1 MPMRTLITL
10 LALLLAVAAHAGDS
24 KENAEALSELLA
36 GYDSYQ
42 ADFIQTVR
50 TDAGERL
57 QESTGQVKARRGGDF
72 YWHTDPPL
80 EQTIVTAGDEVKVYD
95 PDLLQVTVYPLE
107 DRIASTPALLL
118 SGEVVDLAASF
129 RISRENRDDRDVFTL
144 EPRDADTLF
153 LELTMVFSDG
163 VLREM
168 RLHDSLDQHS
178 LLRFEDVILNEPIAD
193 ERFELDV
200 PDNVDVIRNRGESG

>member
-1 MPMRTLITL
+1 MPMRILL
-10 LALLLAVAAHAGDS
+10 AVLALLLSVTAQGSGA
-24 KENAEALSELLA
+24 KNNAEALSEMLS
-36 GYDSYQ
+36 GYESYQ
-42 ADFIQTVR
+42 ADFTQTVT
-50 TDAGERL
+50 TDEGERI

-80 EQTIVTAGDEVKVYD
+80 EQTIVTAGDEVQVYD
-95 PDLLQVTVYPLE
+95 PDLLQMTVYPLE

-118 SGEVVDLAASF
+118 SGEVVDLASSF
-129 RISRENRDDRDVFTL
+129 KIRRQDEEERKVFIL
-144 EPRDADTLF
+144 EPRDKDTLF
-153 LELTMVFSDG
+153 LELAMVFKDG

-178 LLRFEDVILNEPIAD
+178 RLRFEEVVLNESIDD

-200 PDNVDVIRNRGESG
+200 PDNVDVIRNEREPG

>member
-1 MPMRTLITL
+1 MPMRIVLAV
-10 LALLLAVAAHAGDS
+10 LALLLSVAAHGSDS
-24 KENAEALSELLA
+24 KENAEALSEMLA
-36 GYDSYQ
+36 GYESYQ
-42 ADFIQTVR
+42 AQFTQTVR
-50 TDAGERL
+50 TDEGERI
-57 QESTGQVKARRGGDF
+57 QESTGQIKARRGGDF

-129 RISRENRDDRDVFTL
+129 RITREDGQGQDVFIL
-144 EPRDADTLF
+144 EPRDEDTLF
-153 LELTMVFSDG
+153 LELAMVFRDG

-178 LLRFEDVILNEPIAD
+178 RLQFEDVVLNEPIDD
-193 ERFELDV
+193 ERFSLDV

>member
-1 MPMRTLITL
+1 MRTLL
-10 LALLLAVAAHAGDS
+10 AVLALLLSVTAQGSGS
-24 KENAEALSELLA
+24 KTNAEALSEMLS
-36 GYDSYQ
+36 GYKSYQ
-42 ADFIQTVR
+42 ADFTQTVT
-50 TDAGERL
+50 TDEGERI

-107 DRIASTPALLL
+107 ERIASTPALLL
-118 SGEVVDLAASF
+118 SGEVVDLASSF
-129 RISRENRDDRDVFTL
+129 RIRRQDEEDRKVFIL
-144 EPRDADTLF
+144 EPRDKDTLF
-153 LELTMVFSDG
+153 LELAMVFSDG

-178 LLRFEDVILNEPIAD
+178 RLRFEDVVLNESVAD
-193 ERFELDV
+193 ERFELEI
-200 PDNVDVIRNRGESG
+200 PDNVDVIRNEGEPR

>member
-1 MPMRTLITL
+1 MPMRTLL
-10 LALLLAVAAHAGDS
+10 AVLALLLGVAAHASES
-24 KENAEALSELLA
+24 KENAKALSQMLS
-36 GYDSYQ
+36 GYESYQ
-42 ADFIQTVR
+42 AEFTQTVR
-50 TDAGERL
+50 TDEGERI

-80 EQTIVTAGDEVKVYD
+80 EQTIVTAGNEVKVYD

-129 RISRENRDDRDVFTL
+129 RITREDEQGQDVFVL
-144 EPRDADTLF
+144 EPRDEDTLF
-153 LELTMVFSDG
+153 LELVMVFRDG

-178 LLRFEDVILNEPIAD
+178 RLRFDDVVLNDSIAD

-200 PDNVDVIRNRGESG
+200 PDNVDVIRNRGERG

>member
-1 MPMRTLITL
+1 MPMRILIAV
-10 LALLLAVAAHAGDS
+10 LALLLGVAAHASES
-24 KENAEALSELLA
+24 KENAEALSQMLS
-36 GYDSYQ
+36 GYESYQ
-42 ADFIQTVR
+42 AEFTQTVR
-50 TDAGERL
+50 TDRGERI

-80 EQTIVTAGDEVKVYD
+80 EQTIVTAGNEVKVYD

-129 RISRENRDDRDVFTL
+129 RITREDEQGQDVFVL
-144 EPRDADTLF
+144 EPRDEDTLF
-153 LELTMVFSDG
+153 LELVMVFRDG

-178 LLRFEDVILNEPIAD
+178 RLRFDGVVLNESIAD

-200 PDNVDVIRNRGESG
+200 PDNVDVIRNRGERG

>member
-1 MPMRTLITL
+1 MPMRPMLAV
-10 LALLLAVAAHAGDS
+10 LALLLSVTAQGSGSKTNAA
-24 KENAEALSELLA
+24 ALSEMLS
-36 GYDSYQ
+36 GYESYQ
-42 ADFIQTVR
+42 AEFTQTVT
-50 TDAGERL
+50 TDEGERI
-57 QESTGQVKARRGGDF
+57 QESTGQIKARRGGDF
-72 YWHTDPPL
+72 YWRTDPPL

-118 SGEVVDLAASF
+118 SGEVVDLASSF
-129 RISRENRDDRDVFTL
+129 KIRREDEEDRKVFIL
-144 EPRDADTLF
+144 EPRDKDTLF
-153 LELTMVFSDG
+153 LELAMVFRDG

-178 LLRFEDVILNEPIAD
+178 RLRFDDVVLNESIAD
-193 ERFELDV
+193 ARFELDI